1 MFKNVVINSKNINTA
16 SETKPY
22 INYWAMGPPGY
33 SHEGDLWLVEVAGDH
48 LVGLSEFGL
57 VVSA

>member
-1 MFKNVVINSKNINTA
+1 MVIYSKNINTA